1 VPPNASNQTAQNITF
16 QENTNMATSQTTQ
29 PETILMKPTIL
40 KSFTK
45 QVLTLTA
52 VLAFG
57 AAGISIASASSQVL
71 FNADLNQIAIGPQVN
86 ASPLGWSVTCF
97 KTISG
102 TFSDGCDSET
112 FANGNS
118 DPDPNGYGLFL
129 KPFQGTTNVVN
140 DLLNVYFYQDNPTY
154 PGSTF
159 ILSAYACGQ
168 ASYSGYQTGAP
179 NYPGTGLYVQFL
191 DGSGNVLTNY
201 QYDLIAAGLS
211 NLGDPHPTTQFTTPS
226 YTAPAG
232 TAKVRAGIYMTNVWG
247 TSGAQSLTADD
258 FDLEATPPP
267 GAPLFT
273 TEPSAATAPVGGHA
287 TFTVVASP
295 APTSYTWTLNG
306 APVSGPEFSG
316 QTTATLTVSPA
327 STNDVGRYQCQVQNG
342 SGGNYS
348 TFAPLALNSINLF
361 PTVILT
367 GTIGDN
373 YVIGRSSSPSG
384 PFTPFSTNR
393 ITMQPQYIPDFTLPI
408 SPNEFYLETFLH

>member
-1 VPPNASNQTAQNITF
+1 
-16 QENTNMATSQTTQ
+16 
-29 PETILMKPTIL
+29 MKPTIL

-52 VLAFG
+52 VLALG
-57 AAGISIASASSQVL
+57 AAGIRIASASSQVL
-71 FNADLNQIAIGPQVN
+71 FNADLNQIAVGPQVN

-118 DPDPNGYGLFL
+118 DPDPNGNGLFL

-140 DLLNVYFYQDNPTY
+140 DLLNVYFFQDNPTY

-191 DGSGNVLTNY
+191 DGSGNVLTNH

-211 NLGDPHPTTQFTTPS
+211 NLGDPHPTTQFTTPI

-232 TAKVRAGIYMTNVWG
+232 TAKVRSGLYMTNVWG

-258 FDLEATPPP
+258 FDLEATPPA

-273 TEPSAATAPVGGHA
+273 TEPQAATAPVGGHA
-287 TFTVVASP
+287 IFTVVASP

-316 QTTATLTVSPA
+316 ANTATLTVSPTSVA
-327 STNDVGRYQCQVQNG
+327 DVGRYQCQVQNG

-348 TFAPLALNSINLF
+348 TFAPLALNGLYLF
-361 PTVILT
+361 PTVSLT
-367 GTIGDN
+367 GTLGDT
-373 YVIGRSSSPSG
+373 YVIQRASNVSG
-384 PFTPFSTNR
+384 PYTPFSTNT
-393 ITMQPQYIPDFTLPI
+393 ITVQPQYITDFTIPV
-408 SPNEFYLETFLH
+408 SSSEFYQEVFLH